1 MALQIFGS
9 KKSQDTKKAERFFKE
24 RGKSYQFVDL
34 ADKGISR
41 GELTSVVRAAG
52 PLSELLDPKTKE
64 KEAYLLVQY
73 LSEEDRFEK
82 VLEHPLLL
90 RQPIVRDGKKAFVG
104 YRPDDWKEIIG

>member
-82 VLEHPLLL
+82 VLELL